1 MSKTEDIGLR
11 PMLIRPNRLFSKMK
25 NWWSYQRIQ
34 QQIFFSLLLISL
46 LGIGLLGSV
55 SYRISSRAIEKN
67 YQLSHESTLKNSSKV
82 LDMKLNP
89 MIEMIRSFLNDA
101 DLQQVLENQ
110 TLDGRQYFT
119 TAEQSTLREVGWR
132 LTKQENSVN
141 YVAFMDLYGH
151 YYLLSNVNSGSY
163 DFYRYYKEHDF
174 LNEEWSREARIA
186 DGREIF
192 LGKSVLGG
200 IPLQGFSIVKYLN
213 SPDTLK
219 PMGYLVVDVNSRI
232 LENSF
237 VTGSEGYST
246 NEYLLAD
253 LRHGC
258 ELVYAR
264 RGLGGAQDIVKE
276 FASKEQSRYLF
287 TSVHNSITGWE
298 LINAIER
305 NELSAESKLIR
316 NTVYWCGG
324 FLVVLSFVL
333 AVAISRTI
341 TRPLNQL
348 EQVIE
353 KVKEGERHITEEFDE
368 SEAGKI
374 GQKFKE
380 MVNTNLEL
388 REYLLTAQLNE
399 REAELLLLQ
408 SQINPHFLYNTLD
421 SLYCMAIIHGDD
433 QIANMTLALS
443 DHFKLS
449 LNQGK
454 RFCTVADTI
463 AQIKDYMKLQSMR
476 FNERFRLSVEVADDI
491 LGEEMLTFLLQPFV
505 ENAIYHGLE
514 PKIGGGTIWVRGWRE
529 GKRLIFTV
537 EDDGI
542 GMEELSKLESGFGV
556 NNVRERIHLHYGEA
570 YGFTAESEKGK
581 GTKITIVLPLNKK
594 EQHRNGEEDVSAG
607 SD

>member
-1 MSKTEDIGLR
+1 MAV
-11 PMLIRPNRLFSKMK
+11 K
-25 NWWSYQRIQ
+25 NWWLYQRIQ
-34 QQIFFSLLLISL
+34 QQIFFSLLLVSF
-46 LGIGLLGSV
+46 LGVGLLGGV
-55 SYRISSRAIEKN
+55 SYRISSRAVEKN
-67 YQLSHESTLKNSSKV
+67 YQLAHESALKNSSKM
-82 LDMKLNP
+82 LDMKLTP
-89 MIEMIRSFLNDA
+89 IIEMIRSFLNDA
-101 DLQQVLENQ
+101 DLQRVLESQ
-110 TLDGRQYFT
+110 TADGRQHFT
-119 TAEQSTLREVGWR
+119 TKEQSILRDVGR
-132 LTKQENSVN
+132 QLTKQENNVN

-151 YYLLSNVNSGSY
+151 CYLLSNVNSGGY

-174 LNEEWSREARIA
+174 LEEAWSREAKA
-186 DGREIF
+186 VNGREVF

-200 IPLQGFSIVKYLN
+200 ISTEGFSIVKYLN
-213 SPDTLK
+213 SPETLE
-219 PMGYLVVDVNSRI
+219 PMGYLVVDINSRL

-237 VTGSEGYST
+237 VTGNEGYAT
-246 NEYLLAD
+246 NEFLIAD
-253 LRHGC
+253 LRKGC
-258 ELVYAR
+258 DLVHAR
-264 RGLGGAQDIVKE
+264 RGFVSTQEIVE
-276 FASKEQSRYLF
+276 GVCSGERQRYLF
-287 TSVHNSITGWE
+287 TSVHNDLTGWE
-298 LINAIER
+298 LLNVIDR

-316 NTVYWCGG
+316 NTVYLCSG

-333 AVAISRTI
+333 AVTISRTI

-353 KVKEGERHITEEFDE
+353 KVKEGERHITEDFDE
-368 SEAGKI
+368 SEVGKI

-388 REYLLTAQLNE
+388 SEYLLNARLNE

-463 AQIKDYMKLQSMR
+463 VQIKDYMKLQSMR
-476 FNERFRLSVEVADDI
+476 FNERFRLEVEVSDDI
-491 LGEEMLTFLLQPFV
+491 LQEEMLTFLIQPFV

-514 PKIGGGTIWVRGWRE
+514 PKLDGGTIWVKGWRE
-529 GKRLIFTV
+529 GDRLLFTV

-542 GMEELSKLESGFGV
+542 GIEDIARMDSGFGIS
-556 NNVRERIHLHYGEA
+556 NVRERIHLHYGEK
-570 YGFTAESEKGK
+570 YGFTVESEKGK
-581 GTKITIVLPLNKK
+581 GTKIMIMLPLDKQ
-594 EQHRNGEEDVSAG
+594 ERHRNGEEHVPVG